1 MIRYSQKKCKR
12 CVMKKSYIK
21 YFAALLLFG
30 TNGIV
35 ASFIDLSSY
44 EIVLLRTFIGSI
56 LLIALFF
63 LTRNKLTFYKHKK
76 DSLFLLLSGIAMGTS
91 WMFLYEAYAQIGVSI
106 ASLCYYCGPV
116 IVMAL
121 SPILF
126 KEKLTALKLFGFAAV
141 LIGIVLVNGSVFD
154 GNNNL
159 WGIFCGLMSA
169 LMYAAM
175 VICNKKAQR
184 IQGIENA
191 TLQLFTSFLTVFI
204 FVLFKQGLTFH
215 MHTEDIIPMLILGL
229 FNTGIGCFF
238 YFSSIGKLAI
248 QTVAVCGYLEPL
260 SAVIFSVVLLKENLS
275 PIQISGAILIIGGA
289 IFSELISKKNKN
301 G

>member
-1 MIRYSQKKCKR
+1 MKR
-12 CVMKKSYIK
+12 SYMK

-30 TNGIV
+30 FNGIV

-44 EIVLLRTFIGSI
+44 EIVLLRTFIGSV

-63 LTRNKLTFYKHKK
+63 LTRNKLTFYQYKN

-106 ASLCYYCGPV
+106 ASLCYYCEPV

-121 SPILF
+121 LPLLF
-126 KEKLTALKLFGFAAV
+126 REKLTASKLCGFAAV
-141 LIGIVLVNGSVFD
+141 LIGIILVNGSAFN
-154 GNNNL
+154 GNGNL

-169 LMYAAM
+169 VMYAAM

-184 IQGIENA
+184 ITGMENA
-191 TLQLFTSFLTVFI
+191 TLQLFVSFLTVFI
-204 FVLFKQGLTFH
+204 FVLFKQGLTVH
-215 MHTEDIIPMLILGL
+215 LHTEDIIPVLILGL
-229 FNTGIGCFF
+229 FNTGIGCYF
-238 YFSSIGKLAI
+238 YFSSIGKLPV

-260 SAVIFSVVLLKENLS
+260 SAVVFSVIVLHETML
-275 PIQISGAILIIGGA
+275 PIRILGAALIIGGA
-289 IFSELISKKNKN
+289 VSSELVKRKTS
-301 G
+301 

>member
-1 MIRYSQKKCKR
+1 MKR
-12 CVMKKSYIK
+12 SYMK

-30 TNGIV
+30 FNGIV

-44 EIVLLRTFIGSI
+44 EIVLLRTFIGSV

-63 LTRNKLTFYKHKK
+63 LTRNKLTFYQYKN
-76 DSLFLLLSGIAMGTS
+76 DSLFLFLSGIAMGTS

-121 SPILF
+121 SPLLF
-126 KEKLTALKLFGFAAV
+126 REKLTASKLCGFAAV
-141 LIGIVLVNGSVFD
+141 LIGIILVNGSAFD
-154 GNNNL
+154 GNGNL

-169 LMYAAM
+169 VMYAAM

-184 IQGIENA
+184 ITGMENA
-191 TLQLFTSFLTVFI
+191 TLQLLVSFLTVFI
-204 FVLFKQGLTFH
+204 FVLFKQGLTVH
-215 MHTEDIIPMLILGL
+215 LHTEDIIPVLILGL
-229 FNTGIGCFF
+229 FNTGIGCYF
-238 YFSSIGKLAI
+238 YFSSIGKLPV

-260 SAVIFSVVLLKENLS
+260 SAVVFSVIVLHETML
-275 PIQISGAILIIGGA
+275 PIRILGAALIIGGA
-289 IFSELISKKNKN
+289 VSSELVKRKTS
-301 G
+301 

>member
-1 MIRYSQKKCKR
+1 MKR
-12 CVMKKSYIK
+12 SYMK

-30 TNGIV
+30 FNGIV

-44 EIVLLRTFIGSI
+44 EIVLLRTFIGSV

-63 LTRNKLTFYKHKK
+63 LTRNKLTFYQYKN

-106 ASLCYYCGPV
+106 ASLCYYCGPI

-121 SPILF
+121 SPLLF
-126 KEKLTALKLFGFAAV
+126 REKLTASKLCGFAAV
-141 LIGIVLVNGSVFD
+141 LIGIILVNGSAFN
-154 GNNNL
+154 GNGNL

-169 LMYAAM
+169 VMYAAM

-184 IQGIENA
+184 ITGMENA
-191 TLQLFTSFLTVFI
+191 TLQLFVSFLTVFI
-204 FVLFKQGLTFH
+204 FVLFKQGLTVH
-215 MHTEDIIPMLILGL
+215 LHTEDIIPVLILGL
-229 FNTGIGCFF
+229 FNTGIGCYF
-238 YFSSIGKLAI
+238 YFSSIGKLPV

-260 SAVIFSVVLLKENLS
+260 SAVVFSVIVLHETML
-275 PIQISGAILIIGGA
+275 PIRILGAALIIGGA
-289 IFSELISKKNKN
+289 VSSELVKRKTS
-301 G
+301 

>member
-1 MIRYSQKKCKR
+1 MKR
-12 CVMKKSYIK
+12 SYMK

-30 TNGIV
+30 FNGIV

-44 EIVLLRTFIGSI
+44 EIVLLRTFIGSV

-63 LTRNKLTFYKHKK
+63 LTRNKLTFYQYKN

-121 SPILF
+121 SPLLF
-126 KEKLTALKLFGFAAV
+126 REKLTASKLCGFAAV
-141 LIGIVLVNGSVFD
+141 LIGIILVNGSAFN
-154 GNNNL
+154 GNGNL

-169 LMYAAM
+169 VMYAAM

-184 IQGIENA
+184 ITGMENA
-191 TLQLFTSFLTVFI
+191 TLQLFVSFLTVFI
-204 FVLFKQGLTFH
+204 FVLFKQGLTVH
-215 MHTEDIIPMLILGL
+215 LHTEDIIPVLILGL
-229 FNTGIGCFF
+229 FNTGIGCYF
-238 YFSSIGKLAI
+238 YFSSIGKLPV

-260 SAVIFSVVLLKENLS
+260 SAVLFSVIVLHETML
-275 PIQISGAILIIGGA
+275 PIRILGAALIIGGA
-289 IFSELISKKNKN
+289 VSSELVKRKTS
-301 G
+301 

>member
-1 MIRYSQKKCKR
+1 MKR
-12 CVMKKSYIK
+12 SYMK

-30 TNGIV
+30 FNGIV

-44 EIVLLRTFIGSI
+44 EIVLLRTFIGNV

-63 LTRNKLTFYKHKK
+63 LTRNKLTFYQYKN

-121 SPILF
+121 SPLLF
-126 KEKLTALKLFGFAAV
+126 REKLTASKLCGFAAV
-141 LIGIVLVNGSVFD
+141 LIGIILVNGSAFD
-154 GNNNL
+154 GNGNL

-169 LMYAAM
+169 VMYAAM
-175 VICNKKAQR
+175 VICNKKARR
-184 IQGIENA
+184 ITGMENA
-191 TLQLFTSFLTVFI
+191 TLQLFVSFLTVFI
-204 FVLFKQGLTFH
+204 FVLFKQGLTVH
-215 MHTEDIIPMLILGL
+215 LHTEDIIPVLILGL
-229 FNTGIGCFF
+229 FNTGIGCYF
-238 YFSSIGKLAI
+238 YFSSIGKLPV

-260 SAVIFSVVLLKENLS
+260 SAVVFSVIVLHETML
-275 PIQISGAILIIGGA
+275 PIRILGAALIIGGA
-289 IFSELISKKNKN
+289 VSSELVKRKTS
-301 G
+301 